1 MLKTLKND
9 NYELLIDSFGAE
21 LKSSKYKNEEYLH
34 IGDDIYWHRSSP
46 VLFPII
52 GKLKNNNF
60 KYNNKNHSLPIHGL
74 ARHSEF
80 KLIKQSETSLTYLLK
95 EDEESLKHYPFKF
108 NLTIKYILEANSFSI
123 NYEVSSE
130 EDILFS
136 LGAHPAFLLKDDI
149 NNTYLEFN
157 KNEKSD
163 LLCLDVNN
171 GCIDSS
177 KKDYLNSN
185 LINLNTQI
193 FKDDALIFEDLKSNS
208 VSLKNRK
215 NSKSINVKFDNFS
228 HIGFWAPVNAPFV
241 CIEPWC
247 GIADYSNTNYN
258 LEEKIGIIKLE
269 KNKSFYRSIS
279 ISFK

>member
-9 NYELLIDSFGAE
+9 NYELLINSFGAE

-60 KYNNKNHSLPIHGL
+60 KYKNKNYSLPIHGL

-80 KLIKQSETSLTYLLK
+80 ELIEENKNSLTFLLK
-95 EDEESLKHYPFKF
+95 DDEQSLKHYPFEF
-108 NLTIKYILEANSFSI
+108 NLKIKYTLEKDSFSI
-123 NYEVSSE
+123 SYEVSSS

-136 LGAHPAFLLKDDI
+136 IGAHPAFLLKDNI
-149 NNTYLEFN
+149 NNTYLEFSETEN
-157 KNEKSD
+157 KD
-163 LLCLDVNN
+163 LLCLDVSN
-171 GCIDSS
+171 GCIAWD

-185 LINLNTQI
+185 KLKLQSDI
-193 FKDDALIFEDLKSNS
+193 FKDDALIFEKLKSNS
-208 VSLKNRK
+208 VTLKN
-215 NSKSINVKFDNFS
+215 NSNKKSVNVNFDNFS

-247 GIADYSNTNYN
+247 GIADYTDTNYN
-258 LEEKIGIIKLE
+258 LEDKVGIVKLE
-269 KNKSFYRSIS
+269 KDKKFLRSIS
-279 ISFK
+279 ISFT

>member
-1 MLKTLKND
+1 VLKTLKNND
-9 NYELLIDSFGAE
+9 YELVINSFGAE

-34 IGDDIYWHRSSP
+34 IGDDAYWKRSSL

-52 GKLKNNNF
+52 GKLKNNNY
-60 KYNNKNHSLPIHGL
+60 KHNNKNYSLPIHGL
-74 ARHSEF
+74 ARHREF
-80 KLIKQSETSLTYLLK
+80 KLIEQSPTSLAFLLK
-95 EDEESLKHYPFKF
+95 DDENSLKHYPFKF
-108 NLTIKYILEANSFSI
+108 NLTIKYILEADSFSI
-123 NYEVSSE
+123 NYEVSSS

-149 NNTYLEFN
+149 NNSYLEFN
-157 KNEKSD
+157 KHEKSD
-163 LLCLDVNN
+163 LLCLDINN
-171 GCIDSS
+171 GCIASR

-193 FKDDALIFEDLKSNS
+193 FKDDALIFENLKSNS
-208 VSLKNRK
+208 VSLKNSK
-215 NSKSINVKFDNFS
+215 NSKSINVIFDNFS
-228 HIGFWAPVNAPFV
+228 HMGFWAPVNAPFV

-258 LEEKIGIIKLE
+258 FEEKIGIIKLE
-269 KNKSFYRSIS
+269 KNKAFSRSIS